1 MHVLVVDDEKL
12 ARARLIGLLK
22 ELDGNFAILEA
33 EHGLAALEQ
42 VSQHMPEIVF
52 LDIRMPL
59 MDGMEV
65 AHHLN
70 QLETPPAVIFTTAY
84 SDHALSAFDI
94 NAVAYLLKP
103 IRKERL
109 QKALHRA
116 NQINSAVLAKLIKE
130 DTKSRTH
137 LSVSMSG
144 GIKIIAV
151 DKVRFF
157 KATEKYVTAV
167 WDEGEL
173 LLDDSL
179 KSLEQE
185 FTPQFMRI
193 HRNTLV
199 ACQHI
204 QALIKNSTEGL
215 CIKLHGIESPLPVSR
230 RHSSSVRKAL
240 KNLRLI

>member
-1 MHVLVVDDEKL
+1 MQVLIVDDEKL

-22 ELDGNFAILEA
+22 ELDDDSLILEA
-33 EHGLAALEQ
+33 EHGLAALQQ
-42 VSQHMPEIVF
+42 VNQHMPDIVL

-70 QLETPPAVIFTTAY
+70 RLESPPAIIFTTAY
-84 SDHALSAFDI
+84 SDYALAAFDI

-109 QKALHRA
+109 QQALNRA
-116 NQINSAVLAKLIKE
+116 KQINRTMLDNIRNDIKP
-130 DTKSRTH
+130 RTH
-137 LSVSMSG
+137 LSMSAPG
-144 GIKIIAV
+144 GLKIIAV
-151 DKVRFF
+151 EKVCFF
-157 KATEKYVTAV
+157 KASQKYVTVA

-173 LLDDSL
+173 LVDDSL

-185 FTPQFMRI
+185 FDPKFMRI

-199 ACQHI
+199 ACRHI
-204 QALIKNSTEGL
+204 QGLIKNNTEGL
-215 CIKLHGIESPLPVSR
+215 CIKLYGIDSLLPISR
-230 RHSSSVRKAL
+230 RHSSHVKKVL